1 MHNYG
6 QESEKFV
13 KFQVFKLFDKLN
25 KYNGITL
32 PCVPFFFYS
41 IVDNLLSLRRKIE
54 SFFASAVLCSKG
66 TTVYTTKP
74 SERPLKS
81 SSPVR
86 LFS

>member
-32 PCVPFFFYS
+32 PCVPFFFILSSTICFHCAGKLNRFLPVQYS
-41 IVDNLLSLRRKIE
+41 AAKALQ
-54 SFFASAVLCSKG
+54 A
-66 TTVYTTKP
+66 TQP
-74 SERPLKS
+74 SRANDH
-81 SSPVR
+81 
-86 LFS
+86 